1 MSTAGKDLCDCGK
14 VAVWCYMP
22 GYSGGGNPNSCDDC
36 VNRGCDCNHNYVD
49 VNAYHPALED
59 PYLPEGEEGKDWKW
73 IEKGVEWT
81 YLDEKGREY
90 PCCEYMYSEEGWD
103 KEEHEE

>member
-73 IEKGVEWT
+73 IEKGVEWADI
-81 YLDEKGREY
+81 DEKGREY
-90 PCCEYMYSEEGWD
+90 PCCEYMYSEDGWD